1 MAQWVFADPDSKD
14 VAMQI
19 PDIPLDEARR
29 LTALHATRLLGS
41 QPEDAFD
48 RITRMATRLLK
59 MPIALVSLV
68 DKDIQWFKSRCGF
81 AATQTA
87 RDISFCGHA
96 ILDHE
101 PLVVPDALLDPRF
114 ADNPLVLD
122 PPHIRF
128 YAGVQLYS
136 IDRLPIGTLCV
147 LDRVPRQLGE
157 DELDILR
164 DLARM
169 VEQLIHHRQ
178 LATAAQSLHSH
189 VHVDAANPD
198 LSAAAGQ
205 VEFLLNHDV
214 LTGLANRQALVR
226 EVGQHLGAA
235 RNDNSGEQVQ
245 TLVASINIDKFK
257 RLNAMLGHH
266 GGDKALVAITRSLQ
280 ALLRP
285 GDVLARAGNDEFVLL
300 LPGLGDDSAA
310 RDRLRQLMHAVNR
323 ETMTPGGPIP
333 LTCSVGYAIFPEDGD
348 DGDLLLNN
356 ASMAMRRAKELGGGQ
371 IQRFAGELKQAVNR
385 KLTLESQLLRAL
397 EQDELF
403 LVYQPKIDLASGT
416 VAGLEVLLRWHHP
429 EHGTVSPVEF
439 IPIAE
444 ESGLIVP
451 IGEWVLNSAIAQH
464 RAWRAAGVPEVAFA
478 VNLSA
483 RQFLQTDIVATVEKA
498 MRGAELAPGVLE
510 LELTESISI
519 DDPERSAALMAGLRA
534 LGISLSIDDFGTGY
548 SSLSYLK
555 RLPVDKLKIDRS
567 FVLDIHQSSESLAMV
582 RAIIAMAHNLH
593 LQVIAE
599 GVENK
604 AQLEAL
610 RAAGCDHIQ
619 GYIFSKPLAAAE
631 CADYLRRQAAQP
643 ATAG

>member
-1 MAQWVFADPDSKD
+1 MQTPDTP
-14 VAMQI
+14 I
-19 PDIPLDEARR
+19 DEARR
-29 LTALHATRLLGS
+29 LAALHATRLLGS
-41 QPEDAFD
+41 PPEDAFD
-48 RITRMATRLLK
+48 RITRMATRLLEV
-59 MPIALVSLV
+59 PIALVSLV

-81 AATQTA
+81 APTQSS
-87 RDISFCGHA
+87 RDASFCGHA

-101 PLVVPDALLDPRF
+101 PLVVPDALLDARF
-114 ADNPLVLD
+114 ADNPLVTGD
-122 PPHIRF
+122 PHIRF

-136 IDRLPIGTLCV
+136 IDRMAIGTLCV
-147 LDRVPRQLGE
+147 LDRVPRTPGQ

-169 VEQLIHHRQ
+169 VEELIQHRQ
-178 LATAAQSLHSH
+178 LASAAQSLHSH
-189 VHVDAANPD
+189 LYVDPANPE
-198 LSAAAGQ
+198 LAAAAGQ

-226 EVGQHLGAA
+226 AVQAHLAA
-235 RNDNSGEQVQ
+235 AGPAHAT
-245 TLVASINIDKFK
+245 TLVASINVDKFK
-257 RLNAMLGHH
+257 RLNELLGHH

-285 GDVLARAGNDEFVLL
+285 GDMLARAGNDEFVLL

-310 RDRLRQLMHAVNR
+310 RDRLRQLMQAVNH
-323 ETMTPGGPIP
+323 EYMTPGGPIP
-333 LTCSVGYAIFPEDGD
+333 LTCSIGYAIFPDDCDGAA
-348 DGDLLLNN
+348 DGGADLLLNN
-356 ASMAMRRAKELGGGQ
+356 AAMAMRRAKALGGGQ
-371 IQRFAGELKQAVNR
+371 IQRFSEALKQAVNR
-385 KLTLESQLLRAL
+385 KLTLESQLRRAL
-397 EQDELF
+397 DQNELF
-403 LVYQPKIDLASGT
+403 LMYQPKVDLRSGC

-451 IGEWVLNSAIAQH
+451 IGEWVLKSAIAQSRVWH
-464 RAWRAAGVPEVAFA
+464 AAGVPDVTFA

-483 RQFLQTDIVATVEKA
+483 RQFLDTDIVDTVGQA
-498 MRGAELAPGVLE
+498 MRGAGLPPGVLE

-519 DDPERSAALMAGLRA
+519 DDPARSAALMKRLRA
-534 LGISLSIDDFGTGY
+534 LGVTLSIDDFGTGY

-567 FVLDIHQSSESLAMV
+567 FVLDMHQSGESLAMV
-582 RAIIAMAHNLH
+582 KAIIAMAHNLR
-593 LQVIAE
+593 LEVIAE
-599 GVENK
+599 GVEHA

-619 GYIFSKPLAAAE
+619 GYIFSKPLPAAE
-631 CADYLRRQAAQP
+631 CAAYLRQHAARVAQVD
-643 ATAG
+643 